1 MLVFEP
7 HLDQDALK
15 GVGFG
20 LTREPDPDKI
30 AVIDWLATPTNAT
43 GIAQLL
49 ERVGWYRELIQD
61 FAKIADA

>member
-1 MLVFEP
+1 M
-7 HLDQDALK
+7 
-15 GVGFG
+15 GFG